1 MSAGLRCEKT
11 TPHSSRGK
19 RSSVIGAAR
28 GADAGLLLP
37 TPQNELLVSYL
48 YRPLAAEAF
57 GVRTTRGWVQEVAL
71 SLSRKPRT
79 MYATGIFIFIYI
91 TQSIDRSR
99 CR

>member
-57 GVRTTRGWVQEVAL
+57 GVRTTRGWVQ
-71 SLSRKPRT
+71 
-79 MYATGIFIFIYI
+79 
-91 TQSIDRSR
+91 
-99 CR
+99 